1 MEKVIN
7 VKQLTEEEFSVLK
20 TLNSSTQ
27 DLIIKFGQV
36 EYQNQ
41 LLINQKQEIIKEL
54 ESLRIQEIKYG
65 QDVQNKYGQ
74 VSINIETGEITTT
87 D

>member
-41 LLINQKQEIIKEL
+41 LLINQKQEIIKDL
-54 ESLRIQEIKYG
+54 YSYYMIKFE
-65 QDVQNKYGQ
+65 NKL
-74 VSINIETGEITTT
+74 INKIKFDFTN
-87 D
+87 